1 MLKSVTNLI
10 TGGGDRVLRRLDP
23 YVKEVNELETDF
35 EKLSAGDLR
44 AKTDE
49 FKERIG
55 HLDYILPEAF
65 VPVREHIGD
74 REDLDDILLEAFAP
88 VREHIGDRDG
98 LDDILPEAFAV
109 VTERIGDREDLDD
122 ILTEAFVAVTERL
135 ADREYLDDIRSEAFA
150 VVREASKRSIGLR
163 HFDVQIMGGVVLHEG
178 KIAEMRT
185 GEGKT
190 LVATLPSYLN
200 ALAGRG
206 VHVVTVNDYLAKRD
220 AQWMGGIYH
229 VLGVSVASLQ
239 HQSAYL
245 YDPTVEG
252 AKKGFENLR
261 PITRQEAYQADITY
275 GTNSEFGFDYLRD
288 AMAAD
293 DSLRVQR
300 ERHYAI
306 VDEVDNI
313 LIDEARTPLI
323 ISGPAEESA
332 KDYQRFSRLVST
344 LQKGVDYTVDE
355 KLRSVSLTPEGMT
368 KLEKMLRVK
377 NMYAP
382 ENFRLVHFAEN
393 ALKAHAVY
401 ERDREYVVKDR
412 EVIIVDEFTGRMTP
426 GRRFAD
432 GLHQA
437 LEAKEGVPIQRESVT
452 YATITLQNYFRL
464 YEKLAGMTG
473 TAVTEAEEFWKIYN
487 LDVVEIPTN
496 VPMVRED
503 QSDFVY
509 KDQKA
514 KYKAIVDEIES
525 RHERSQ
531 PVLVGTTDISKSE
544 IISQMLNRR
553 KIKHSVLNAK
563 QHEREALVV
572 AEAGRP
578 GAVTVATNMAG
589 RGTDIVLGGN
599 PEFVDDLSQEEWE
612 RDHQTVLDAG
622 GLFILGSEKH
632 EARRIDNQ
640 LRGRAGRQGDPG
652 ESRFY
657 VALDDDL
664 MRRFG
669 GDRIQTVMG
678 WAGLEDDAPLE
689 NKMVTKAIQGSQVK
703 VEAHHFDIRK
713 HLVEYDDVVNTH
725 RGVIY
730 EQRDRVLAGSNIRDN
745 VQEML
750 EQELV
755 AILDG
760 FLQGGRSDDWDVEG
774 LIAELSTVMPLDE
787 ELSDPDAVF
796 DMSAD
801 AIYDVVLAHANRQY
815 DRMEELFTP
824 EVMRNVERAIMLR
837 VIDSHWVQ
845 HLTSMENLRQG
856 IGLYSYGQR
865 DPLVMYKTKG
875 FEQFQTLTE
884 RIQSDVARMIFRVQD
899 AGPPPQRGRSR
910 RNGPSGGGAPPK
922 TATAPAA
929 ASSDGDADSNG
940 RKLSR
945 AERRAMQRM
954 EKKANKRR

>member
-1 MLKSVTNLI
+1 MRSAYRSQPSNTSPPTSTTPQSKA
-10 TGGGDRVLRRLDP
+10 RR
-23 YVKEVNELETDF
+23 
-35 EKLSAGDLR
+35 R
-44 AKTDE
+44 
-49 FKERIG
+49 
-55 HLDYILPEAF
+55 
-65 VPVREHIGD
+65 
-74 REDLDDILLEAFAP
+74 
-88 VREHIGDRDG
+88 
-98 LDDILPEAFAV
+98 
-109 VTERIGDREDLDD
+109 
-122 ILTEAFVAVTERL
+122 
-135 ADREYLDDIRSEAFA
+135 
-150 VVREASKRSIGLR
+150 GLR
-163 HFDVQIMGGVVLHEG
+163 
-178 KIAEMRT
+178 T
-185 GEGKT
+185 C
-190 LVATLPSYLN
+190 S
-200 ALAGRG
+200 
-206 VHVVTVNDYLAKRD
+206 
-220 AQWMGGIYH
+220 
-229 VLGVSVASLQ
+229 
-239 HQSAYL
+239 
-245 YDPTVEG
+245 
-252 AKKGFENLR
+252 

-275 GTNSEFGFDYLRD
+275 GTNSEFGFDFLRD
-288 AMAAD
+288 AMAPDA
-293 DSLRVQR
+293 SQRVQG

-344 LQKGVDYTVDE
+344 LHKGVDYTIDE
-355 KLRSVSLTPEGMT
+355 KLRSVSLTAEGMT

-401 ERDREYVVKDR
+401 ERDKEYVVKDR
-412 EVIIVDEFTGRMTP
+412 EVVIVDEFTGRMTP

-473 TAVTEAEEFWKIYN
+473 TAVTEAEEFWKIYK

-496 VPMVRED
+496 VLMIRED
-503 QSDFVY
+503 HPDFVY
-509 KDQKA
+509 KSEKS
-514 KYKAIVDEIES
+514 KYKAIIDEIES
-525 RHERSQ
+525 RHERGQ

-599 PEFVDDLSQEEWE
+599 PEFVDDLTQEQWE
-612 RDHQTVLDAG
+612 REHQKVVDAG

-669 GDRIQTVMG
+669 GERIQTVMG
-678 WAGLEDDAPLE
+678 WAGLEEDAPLE

-703 VEAHHFDIRK
+703 VESHHFDIRK

-730 EQRDRVLAGSNIRDN
+730 EQRDKVLAGSNIRNN
-745 VQEML
+745 VQEMV
-750 EQELV
+750 EKELT

-760 FLQGGRSDDWDVEG
+760 FLQGVRPDDWDVEG
-774 LIAELSTVMPLDE
+774 LIAELGTVLPLDE
-787 ELSDPDAVF
+787 KLSDPDAVF
-796 DMSAD
+796 EMPAD
-801 AIYDVVLAHANRQY
+801 AIYDEVLALATRRY
-815 DRMEELFTP
+815 DQMEEIFTT
-824 EVMRNVERAIMLR
+824 EVMRHVERAVMLR

-875 FEQFQTLTE
+875 FEQFQTLSE
-884 RIQSDVARMIFRVQD
+884 RIQSDVARMIYRVQD

-910 RNGPSGGGAPPK
+910 RNGPANGGAPGKPASAPRATSG
-922 TATAPAA
+922 TA
-929 ASSDGDADSNG
+929 SGESNG